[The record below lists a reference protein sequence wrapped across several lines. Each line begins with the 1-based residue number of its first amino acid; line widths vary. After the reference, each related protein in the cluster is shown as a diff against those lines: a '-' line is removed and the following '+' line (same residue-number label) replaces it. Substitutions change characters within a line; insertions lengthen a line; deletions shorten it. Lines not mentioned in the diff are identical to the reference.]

1 MSRTNIG
8 ISTLTAVL
16 LLVLLSTG
24 SALAGVYTTNS
35 DATIV
40 NENTHY
46 GAPPDVYLSGGPQNM
61 SASGLADGD
70 YYYQVTDP
78 SGKVL
83 LSTDNAVC
91 RQLTVAGGRVTGAT
105 GPCPHADGTANLAN
119 GVTPVQLVPF
129 SATPNMGTV
138 YKAWMIPVG
147 QASIDF
153 DLVTLNFAR
162 RNAMTDNFKIPSFT
176 PPPTGSCQP
185 SSSLSV
191 LETGTDVTAYVPKG
205 SWSGGATGVSVI
217 NIEGNL
223 IPAPVKVPTPSIVN
237 SCASNSTTGVTACS
251 ANTTDVY
258 VFSGTTLNHTV
269 VSGASGAIF
278 FSGGA
283 CTNCGIMMDATNNR
297 AAVAMSLAGV
307 LPAGSG
313 GFQFLDLAP
322 AIPVFPNPPFPSM
335 TPAGGFGNISEDALI
350 DPIRNLLLSATENN
364 EYELI
369 DVSVTP
375 VPATAYFESGVIP
388 VPGGAIFD
396 SSGEDCTTGI
406 ALAPAE
412 FSGPS
417 VVYIADLTQA
427 LFVAGAGPPP
437 GTWSAVGASQLQSL
451 SGSFLP
457 AGASGLAVAQGALH
471 QGVVSGEFGGDG
483 ITAIQ
488 LPSTSGFGMPAISD
502 WVTCNIGGGWSHGLD
517 PHTVTAYE
525 SPNAPNHAFA
535 VLANINASTVAVVDL
550 TDMLNPAIVPR
561 NVAGDVCAAGTL
573 PAAVVSFIAVPL

>member
-1 MSRTNIG
+1 MSRRNIG
-8 ISTLTAVL
+8 IRQLIAA
-16 LLVLLSTG
+16 LLVVVLSTG

-35 DATIV
+35 TATIV

-46 GAPPDVYLSGGPQNM
+46 GAPTDVYLSGGPQNM
-61 SASGLADGD
+61 KARGLADGD

-91 RQLTVAGGRVTGAT
+91 RQLTVAGGRVIGSTGLA
-105 GPCPHADGTANLAN
+105 CKHADGTPNPAN

-129 SATPNMGTV
+129 SATPNMGMV

-147 QASIDF
+147 KASIDF
-153 DLVTLNFAR
+153 DLVSLNFAKKD
-162 RNAMTDNFKIPSFT
+162 AKTDNFKIPSFT
-176 PPPTGSCQP
+176 PPETGSCQP

-205 SWSGGATGVSVI
+205 FWGGGALGVSVI
-217 NIEGNL
+217 NIEGAL
-223 IPAPVKVPTPSIVN
+223 IAPVLVPTPSIVN
-237 SCASNSTTGVTACS
+237 SCASNSLTGVTVCS
-251 ANTTDVY
+251 ANTADVY
-258 VFSGTTLNHTV
+258 AFSGTTLNHTV
-269 VSGASGAIF
+269 VSGASGTIF
-278 FSGGA
+278 FSGGT
-283 CTNCGIMMDATNNR
+283 CTNCGVMMDATNNR
-297 AAVAMSLAGV
+297 AAVAMSLSGALGAG
-307 LPAGSG
+307 AG

-335 TPAGGFGNISEDALI
+335 APTAFFGNISEDALI

-364 EYELI
+364 DYELI

-375 VPATAYFESGVIP
+375 VPVTAYFESGVIP
-388 VPGGAIFD
+388 IPSGGLLD

-417 VVYIADLTQA
+417 EVYIADLTQA
-427 LFVAGAGPPP
+427 LFVPGLP
-437 GTWSAVGASQLQSL
+437 GTWSAVGASQVQSL

-488 LPSTSGFGMPAISD
+488 LPSTSGAGLPAITD
-502 WVTCNIGGGWSHGLD
+502 WVTCNIGGSWSHGLD

-535 VLANINASTVAVVDL
+535 VLANLGATTVAVVDL

-561 NVAGDVCAAGTL
+561 NVAGDVCLAGAL
-573 PAAVVSFIAVPL
+573 PASVVSFIPVP